1 MYDQDKCFPQ
11 ERPALCFKGS
21 PAQGESHFKAMP
33 LTLACGRYTMAYE
46 AKGVQPPGGIRAHST
61 RGLAASW
68 ALFRGVPLQDICSAA
83 SWASPHTFER
93 YYRLDVTRT
102 SVAHSVLGLRQ
113 SQSYC
118 TDTECLQEIPGPSS
132 SVEGDITL
140 PMIIMGWLVLALV
153 IFMLRPASL
162 RGSSSSGKPS
172 SPHGDYAMADFA

>member
-1 MYDQDKCFPQ
+1 MAEGGYDPC
-11 ERPALCFKGS
+11 EC
-21 PAQGESHFKAMP
+21 
-33 LTLACGRYTMAYE
+33 
-46 AKGVQPPGGIRAHST
+46 
-61 RGLAASW
+61 
-68 ALFRGVPLQDICSAA
+68 ICSHEHAM
-83 SWASPHTFER
+83 R
-93 YYRLDVTRT
+93 RLIN
-102 SVAHSVLGLRQ
+102 LLRQ

-172 SPHGDYAMADFA
+172 SPHGVSHARQTPSNH